1 MLGGGRY
8 DLLTMM
14 WYIGKNCAFHCCCC
28 LFFFFYQDGLGGD
41 SKLCWIPLKRLSFE
55 V

>member
-14 WYIGKNCAFHCCCC
+14 WYIGTLILLDLCI
-28 LFFFFYQDGLGGD
+28 FFSFYQDGLGGD
-41 SKLCWIPLKRLSFE
+41 NKLCWIPSKRLSFE